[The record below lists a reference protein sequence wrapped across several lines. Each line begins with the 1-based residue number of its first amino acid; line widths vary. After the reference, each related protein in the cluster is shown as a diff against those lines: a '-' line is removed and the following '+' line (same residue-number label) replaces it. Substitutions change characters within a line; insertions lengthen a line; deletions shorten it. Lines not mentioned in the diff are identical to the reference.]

1 MKPWIRTGLV
11 ALFLAGGVA
20 AGMGLGRAF
29 DRGAG
34 TAAVAAERP
43 PISGDL
49 SAFQDAL
56 ASVAE
61 AVSPSVV
68 HITTQVGA
76 RGDLWES
83 QGIGSGVIVSA
94 EGHILT
100 NHHVVVDAEGR
111 RQTLRV
117 RLSDDHEFPA
127 KVEGTDS
134 ETDLALLKID
144 PKGVRLVPVRFAN
157 SDLVRVGHLCL
168 AIGSP
173 FGYSHSVTFGTVSAK
188 HRHAQLSQPYQ
199 DFIQTDAPINP
210 GNSGGALVNIK
221 GELIGI
227 NAAIVSETRGSEGIG
242 LAIASNLVKF
252 VSDQLQSHGRVRRGY
267 LGIRPMDFEQTQA
280 EFGYGS
286 MQELLD
292 DLGLKEPRGVFVGFV
307 ESDSPADKA
316 GLKKGDV
323 IVEFNGEPVSGQS
336 DMFFK
341 VAKVNPGTSVSL
353 KALRAKKERELRI
366 ALTERRPVDFRA
378 RPR

>member
-1 MKPWIRTGLV
+1 MKPWIRTGLM
-11 ALFLAGGVA
+11 ALFLAAGVA

-29 DRGAG
+29 DRSAS
-34 TAAVAAERP
+34 TALAAERP
-43 PISGDL
+43 MISGDL

-61 AVSPSVV
+61 GVSPSVV
-68 HITTQVGA
+68 HITTRVGA
-76 RGDLWES
+76 QGDLWEM
-83 QGIGSGVIVSA
+83 QGVGSGVVVSA
-94 EGHILT
+94 KGHILT
-100 NHHVVVDAEGR
+100 NHHVVDADPR

-117 RLSDDHEFPA
+117 RLADGREFPA
-127 KVEGTDS
+127 KVVGTDS

-144 PKGVRLVPVRFAN
+144 PKDETLVPIRFAN
-157 SDLVRVGHLCL
+157 SDQVRVGHLCL

-173 FGYSHSVTFGTVSAK
+173 FGYNHSVTFGTVSAK

-227 NAAIVSETRGSEGIG
+227 NAAIVSETRSSDGVG
-242 LAIASNLVKF
+242 LAISSNLAKF
-252 VSDQLQSHGRVRRGY
+252 VSDQLLEHGRVRRGY
-267 LGIRPMDFEQTQA
+267 LGIRPLDFEQTQV
-280 EFGYGS
+280 EFGFRS
-286 MQELLD
+286 MEELLEE
-292 DLGLKEPRGVFVGFV
+292 LGLKSQRGVFVGFV
-307 ESDSPADKA
+307 ETGSPADKA

-323 IVEFNGEPVSGQS
+323 IVEFNGEAVAGQS

-341 VAKVNPGTSVSL
+341 VAKVVPGTTVSL
-353 KALRAKKERELRI
+353 KALRSKSERDLKI
-366 ALTERRPVDFRA
+366 ALIERPPVDLRA

>member
-1 MKPWIRTGLV
+1 MNSLVRTGLV
-11 ALFLAGGVA
+11 ALFLAAGVA

-29 DRGAG
+29 DRGPG
-34 TAAVAAERP
+34 PAAAAAERP

-76 RGDLWES
+76 RGDPGES
-83 QGIGSGVIVSA
+83 QGVGSGVIVSA
-94 EGHILT
+94 QGHIIT
-100 NHHVVVDAEGR
+100 SHHVVDAEGR
-111 RQTLRV
+111 RQTLVV
-117 RLSDDHEFPA
+117 RLSDGHEFTA
-127 KVEGTDS
+127 TVQGTDS

-144 PKGVRLVPVRFAN
+144 PQGTPLIPIRFAN

-188 HRHAQLSQPYQ
+188 HRRAQISQPYQ
-199 DFIQTDAPINP
+199 DFLQIDAPINP

-227 NAAIVSETRGSEGIG
+227 TSAIVSVTRGSDGVG

-267 LGIRPMDFEQTQA
+267 LGIRPMDFQTTQV

-286 MQELLD
+286 LQELLD
-292 DLGLKEPRGVFVGFV
+292 ELGLKTPRGVFVGFV
-307 ESDSPADKA
+307 ESDSPADRA
-316 GLKKGDV
+316 GLKRGDV

-341 VAKVNPGTSVSL
+341 VAKVNPGTTVSL
-353 KALRAKKERELRI
+353 KALRSKKERELTI
-366 ALTERRPVDFRA
+366 VLTERRPVDFQF

>member
-1 MKPWIRTGLV
+1 MNAWIRSGLV
-11 ALFLAGGVA
+11 ATFLAGGVA

-29 DRGAG
+29 DRSPGP
-34 TAAVAAERP
+34 AAVAADRP
-43 PISGDL
+43 MISGDL

-94 EGHILT
+94 EGHIIT
-100 NHHVVVDAEGR
+100 NHHVVDAEGR

-117 RLSDDHEFPA
+117 RFSDGREFAA
-127 KVEGTDS
+127 KVQGTDS

-144 PKGVRLVPVRFAN
+144 PKGLALSPIRFAD
-157 SDLVRVGHLCL
+157 SDKVRTGHLCL

-210 GNSGGALVNIK
+210 GNSGGALVNIQ

-227 NAAIVSETRGSEGIG
+227 NAAIVSETRGSDGVG

-252 VSDQLQSHGRVRRGY
+252 VSDQLQKYGHVRRGY
-267 LGIRPMDFEQTQA
+267 LGIRPMDLDQTVA
-280 EFGYGS
+280 TYGISS
-286 MQELLD
+286 MD
-292 DLGLKEPRGVFVGFV
+292 DLLKDVGLKAARGVFVDFV
-307 ESDSPADKA
+307 EAGSPADKA
-316 GLKKGDV
+316 GLRRGDV
-323 IVEFNGEPVSGQS
+323 IVEFNDKPVAGQN

-341 VAKVNPGTSVSL
+341 VAEVNPGSTISL
-353 KALRAKKERELRI
+353 KALQKKKETELKI
-366 ALTERRPVDFRA
+366 VLTERPPMDFRA

>member
-1 MKPWIRTGLV
+1 MKPWIRTGLM
-11 ALFLAGGVA
+11 ALFLAAGVA

-29 DRGAG
+29 DRSAS
-34 TAAVAAERP
+34 TAVAAERP
-43 PISGDL
+43 MISGDL

-61 AVSPSVV
+61 GVSPSVV
-68 HITTQVGA
+68 HITTKVGSQ
-76 RGDLWES
+76 GDLWEM
-83 QGIGSGVIVSA
+83 QGVGSGVVVSA
-94 EGHILT
+94 KGHILT
-100 NHHVVVDAEGR
+100 NHHVVDADPQ

-117 RLSDDHEFPA
+117 RLADGREFPA
-127 KVEGTDS
+127 KVVGTDS

-144 PKGVRLVPVRFAN
+144 PKGEVLVPIHFAN
-157 SDLVRVGHLCL
+157 SDQVRVGHLCL

-199 DFIQTDAPINP
+199 DFLQTDAPINP

-227 NAAIVSETRGSEGIG
+227 NAAIVSETRSSDGVG
-242 LAIASNLVKF
+242 LAISSNLAKF
-252 VSDQLQSHGRVRRGY
+252 VSDQLQEHGRVRRGY
-267 LGIRPMDFEQTQA
+267 LGIRPMDFEQTQS
-280 EFGYGS
+280 EFGFRS
-286 MQELLD
+286 MEELLEE
-292 DLGLKEPRGVFVGFV
+292 LGLKSQRGVFVGFV
-307 ESDSPADKA
+307 ETGSPADKA

-323 IVEFNGEPVSGQS
+323 LIEFNGEPVAGQS

-341 VAKVNPGTSVSL
+341 VAKIIPGTTVSL
-353 KALRAKKERELRI
+353 KVLRAKSERDLKI
-366 ALTERRPVDFRA
+366 ALVERPPVDLRV

>member
-1 MKPWIRTGLV
+1 MKPWIRTSLM
-11 ALFLAGGVA
+11 ALFLAAGVA
-20 AGMGLGRAF
+20 AGLGLGRSF
-29 DRGAG
+29 DRSAS
-34 TAAVAAERP
+34 TAIAAERP
-43 PISGDL
+43 MISGDL

-61 AVSPSVV
+61 GVSPSVV
-68 HITTQVGA
+68 HITTRVGA
-76 RGDLWES
+76 QGDLWEM
-83 QGIGSGVIVSA
+83 QGVGSGVVVSA
-94 EGHILT
+94 KGHILT
-100 NHHVVVDAEGR
+100 NHHVVDADPR

-117 RLSDDHEFPA
+117 RLADGREFPA
-127 KVEGTDS
+127 NVVGTDS

-144 PKGVRLVPVRFAN
+144 PRGETLVPIRFAN
-157 SDLVRVGHLCL
+157 SDQVRVGHLCL

-227 NAAIVSETRGSEGIG
+227 NAAIVSETRSSDGVG
-242 LAIASNLVKF
+242 LAISSNLAKF
-252 VSDQLQSHGRVRRGY
+252 VSDQLLEHGHVRRGY

-280 EFGYGS
+280 EFGFRS
-286 MQELLD
+286 MEELLEE
-292 DLGLKEPRGVFVGFV
+292 LGLKSQRGVFVGFV
-307 ESDSPADKA
+307 ETGSPADKA

-323 IVEFNGEPVSGQS
+323 IVEFNGEAVAGQS

-341 VAKVNPGTSVSL
+341 VAKVVPGTTVNL
-353 KALRAKKERELRI
+353 KALRSKSERDLKI
-366 ALTERRPVDFRA
+366 ALIERPPVDLRV

>member
-1 MKPWIRTGLV
+1 MNAWARTSLV
-11 ALFLAGGVA
+11 AVFLAAGVA

-29 DRGAG
+29 DRSPG

-43 PISGDL
+43 MVAGDL

-68 HITTQVGA
+68 HITTQIGT
-76 RGDLWES
+76 RGDPWET
-83 QGIGSGVIVSA
+83 QGVGSGVIVSA
-94 EGHILT
+94 DGHVLT
-100 NHHVVVDAEGR
+100 NHHVVDAEGR

-117 RLSDDHEFPA
+117 RFSDGREFPA
-127 KVEGTDS
+127 KIEGTDS
-134 ETDLALLKID
+134 ESDLALLKIEA
-144 PKGVRLVPVRFAN
+144 KGVALVPIRFAD
-157 SDLVRVGHLCL
+157 SDKVRVGHLCL

-227 NAAIVSETRGSEGIG
+227 NAAIVSQNRGSDGVG
-242 LAIASNLVKF
+242 LAIASNLAKQ
-252 VSDQLQSHGRVRRGY
+252 VSDQLQKFGRVRRGY
-267 LGIRPMDFEQTQA
+267 LGIGPLDLEQVVAQ
-280 EFGYGS
+280 YGIRS
-286 MQELLD
+286 MRELLD
-292 DLGLKEPRGVFVGFV
+292 EVGLKEQRGVFVDFV
-307 ESDSPADKA
+307 QANSPAEKA
-316 GLKKGDV
+316 GLRKGDV
-323 IVEFNGEPVSGQS
+323 IVEFNGEPVTGQS

-341 VAKVNPGTSVSL
+341 VAKVTPGAAVT
-353 KALRAKKERELRI
+353 LRALQKKKE
-366 ALTERRPVDFRA
+366 TEIKISVIERPPVDFRS

>member
-1 MKPWIRTGLV
+1 MNPWMRMGLV
-11 ALFLAGGVA
+11 ALFLAAGVA

-29 DRGAG
+29 DRGSG

-68 HITTQVGA
+68 HITTQVGS
-76 RGDLWES
+76 RGDLWEA

-94 EGHILT
+94 EGHIIT
-100 NHHVVVDAEGR
+100 NHHVVDAEGR
-111 RQTLRV
+111 RQTLCV
-117 RLSDDHEFPA
+117 RLSDGHEFPA

-144 PKGVRLVPVRFAN
+144 PKGARLAPARFAN

-227 NAAIVSETRGSEGIG
+227 NAAIVSETRGSDGVG

-280 EFGYGS
+280 EFYPS
-286 MQELLD
+286 REEMLD
-292 DLGLKEPRGVFVGFV
+292 DLGLKDPRGVFVGFV
-307 ESDSPADKA
+307 EADSPADKA

-323 IVEFNGEPVSGQS
+323 IFEFNGKPVSGQS
-336 DMFFK
+336 DMFFR
-341 VAKVNPGTSVSL
+341 VAEVNPGTTVNL
-353 KALRAKKERELRI
+353 KVLRNRKERELKI

>member
-1 MKPWIRTGLV
+1 MKPWLRSVLM
-11 ALFLAGGVA
+11 ASFLAAGVA

-29 DRGAG
+29 DRTGG
-34 TAAVAAERP
+34 TAVAAERP
-43 PISGDL
+43 MISGDL

-61 AVSPSVV
+61 GVSTSVV
-68 HITTQVGA
+68 HITTKVGA
-76 RGDLWES
+76 QGDLWEM
-83 QGIGSGVIVSA
+83 QGVGSGVIVSP

-100 NHHVVVDAEGR
+100 NHHVVDADPL

-117 RLSDDHEFPA
+117 RLADGKEFAA
-127 KVEGTDS
+127 KVVGTDS
-134 ETDLALLKID
+134 ETDLALLKIES
-144 PKGVRLVPVRFAN
+144 KGESLVPIRFAN
-157 SDLVRVGHLCL
+157 SDEVRVGHLCL

-210 GNSGGALVNIK
+210 GNSGGALVNIR

-227 NAAIVSETRGSEGIG
+227 NAAIVSETRSSDGVG
-242 LAIASNLVKF
+242 LAISSNLAKS
-252 VSDQLQSHGRVRRGY
+252 VSDQLQKNGRVRRGY
-267 LGIRPMDFEQTQA
+267 LGIRPLDFEQTQV
-280 EFGYGS
+280 EFGFHS
-286 MQELLD
+286 MEELLD
-292 DLGLKEPRGVFVGFV
+292 ELGLKSQRVVFVGFV
-307 ESDSPADKA
+307 ETGSPADKA

-323 IVEFNGEPVSGQS
+323 IVEFNGEPVAGQS

-341 VAKVNPGTSVSL
+341 VAKVIPGSTVSL
-353 KALRAKKERELRI
+353 KALRSKSERDLKIVLIERPLVDLR
-366 ALTERRPVDFRA
+366 V

>member
-1 MKPWIRTGLV
+1 MNGWIRTSLV
-11 ALFLAGGVA
+11 ALFLAAGVA

-29 DRGAG
+29 DRSPVTSAI
-34 TAAVAAERP
+34 AAERP
-43 PISGDL
+43 MVSGDL

-61 AVSPSVV
+61 GAASSVV
-68 HITTQVGA
+68 HITTQIGGH
-76 RGDLWES
+76 GDPWES
-83 QGIGSGVIVSA
+83 QGVGSGVIVSA
-94 EGHILT
+94 EGHIIT
-100 NHHVVVDAEGR
+100 NYHVVDADGQ

-117 RLSDDHEFPA
+117 RFSDGREFPA

-144 PKGVRLVPVRFAN
+144 PKGLTLAPIRFAD
-157 SDLVRVGHLCL
+157 SDKVRVGHLCM

-173 FGYSHSVTFGTVSAK
+173 FGYSHSVTFGMVSAK

-210 GNSGGALVNIK
+210 GNSGGALVNIQ

-227 NAAIVSETRGSEGIG
+227 NAAIVSENRGSDGVG

-252 VSDQLQSHGRVRRGY
+252 VSDQLQKHGRVRRGY
-267 LGIRPMDFEQTQA
+267 LGIRPMDLAQA
-280 EFGYGS
+280 AAAYGIAS
-286 MQELLD
+286 VDDLMK
-292 DLGLKEPRGVFVGFV
+292 DLGLKSARGVFVNFV
-307 ESDSPADKA
+307 ELGSPADKA
-316 GLKKGDV
+316 GLKRGDV
-323 IVEFNGEPVSGQS
+323 IVEFNGKPVSGQS

-341 VAKVNPGTSVSL
+341 VAKIIPGTTVSL
-353 KALRAKKERELRI
+353 KVLRSKTERDLKI
-366 ALTERRPVDFRA
+366 ALIERPPVDLRA